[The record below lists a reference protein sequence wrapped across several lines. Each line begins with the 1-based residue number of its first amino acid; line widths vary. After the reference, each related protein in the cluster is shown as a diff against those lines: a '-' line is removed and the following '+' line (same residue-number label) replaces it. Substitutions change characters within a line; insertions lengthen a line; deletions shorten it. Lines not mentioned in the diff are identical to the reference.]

1 MKRDMTFQQFC
12 DNIALDMEVSPVTDS
27 TMITNPAILSITSNI
42 INDLASK
49 KNRLGNMK
57 VTYVT
62 SYLEKFTE
70 DELSAELHKKTVDD
84 EIPDELIN
92 RLSSGIYGVKYDELS
107 AQQKNIIKVLAIY
120 IILQI

>member
-1 MKRDMTFQQFC
+1 MKDQTFQQFC
-12 DNIALDMEVSPVTDS
+12 DNIALDIEVSPTTDS
-27 TMITNPAILSITSNI
+27 TMITNPKILSITSNI
-42 INDLASK
+42 INDLSVK

-62 SYLEKFTE
+62 AYLENFTE

>member
-1 MKRDMTFQQFC
+1 MKEVNFQQFC
-12 DNIALDMEVSPVTDS
+12 DNIALDIDISPTTDS
-27 TMITNPAILSITSNI
+27 TMITNPKILSITSNI
-42 INDLASK
+42 INDLSAK

-62 SYLEKFTE
+62 AYLEKFTE

>member
-1 MKRDMTFQQFC
+1 MKDMTFQQFC
-12 DNIALDMEVSPVTDS
+12 DNITLDMEVSPTTDS
-27 TMITNPAILSITSNI
+27 TMITNPKILSITSNI
-42 INDLASK
+42 INDLSAK
-49 KNRLGNMK
+49 KNRLGSMK

-62 SYLEKFTE
+62 AYLENFTE
-70 DELSAELHKKTVDD
+70 DELSTELHKKTVDD

>member
-49 KNRLGNMK
+49 KNKLGNMK

>member
-1 MKRDMTFQQFC
+1 MKEMTFQQFC
-12 DNIALDMEVSPVTDS
+12 DNITLDMEVSPTTDS
-27 TMITNPAILSITSNI
+27 TMITNPKILSITSNI
-42 INDLASK
+42 INDLSAK

-62 SYLEKFTE
+62 AYLENFTE